1 MKSCATGL
9 SAPGTTALNIGL
21 STKNASPVFLQAT
34 DRVIQF
40 MIAAGLP
47 ER

>member
-1 MKSCATGL
+1 MKEGL
-9 SAPGTTALNIGL
+9 KLRPGTTALNIGL